1 MSRKT
6 KLILLFIIAT
16 QSLLLSGFY
25 LANETDFYQLFF
37 TSLIGI
43 NGTILIY
50 GFDFGYGAG
59 KSISTYLKNS
69 RNHKFQSFFLLQLVL
84 VSFPLS
90 LSFLSWNRLV
100 IIGIIGLLGLIYSLP
115 ITLNGKEFRF
125 KRVLLVKN
133 GFIGFAWG
141 ALILVGAGTFE
152 LTNAYLFFW
161 FMSLQIFVG
170 SIARDCAD
178 LEHDKKMGVQTL
190 PLKLGLKW
198 TVLFLQLANALTG
211 LVLLAFPISTAIATI
226 VGLNVFWRGLVI
238 YKVSKNK
245 DSMFWTQTLNIL
257 ACLFFY
263 LLVLFYL

>member
-25 LANETDFYQLFF
+25 LTNETDSYQLFF
-37 TSLIGI
+37 TSLLGI
-43 NGTILIY
+43 NGTLFIY
-50 GFDFGYGAG
+50 GFDFGYGAR
-59 KSISTYLKNS
+59 KSILTYLTNS
-69 RNHKFQSFFLLQLVL
+69 RKHLFQSIFLLQFVFI
-84 VSFPLS
+84 SFPLS
-90 LSFLSWNRLV
+90 LFILSWNRLV
-100 IIGIIGLLGLIYSLP
+100 VIGIIGLLGLIYSFP
-115 ITLNGKEFRF
+115 ISMNGKEFRF
-125 KRVLLVKN
+125 KRLLLVKN
-133 GFIGFAWG
+133 LFIGFAWG
-141 ALILVGAGTFE
+141 ALILVGAGSF
-152 LTNAYLFFW
+152 NHSIVFLFFM

-190 PLKLGLKW
+190 PLKLGLNR
-198 TVLFLQLANALTG
+198 TVFILQIANGLTAA
-211 LVLLAFPISTAIATI
+211 VLCTFPISSPIITI
-226 VGLNVFWRGLVI
+226 LLLSIFWRGLVI
-238 YKVSKNK
+238 YKVGKNN

>member
-1 MSRKT
+1 M
-6 KLILLFIIAT
+6 
-16 QSLLLSGFY
+16 
-25 LANETDFYQLFF
+25 ANETDFYQLFF

-59 KSISTYLKNS
+59 KSISNYLKNS
-69 RNHKFQSFFLLQLVL
+69 RKHKFQSFFLLQLVL

-90 LSFLSWNRLV
+90 LCF
-100 IIGIIGLLGLIYSLP
+100 LGLIYSLQ
-115 ITLNGKEFRF
+115 ITLNGQEFRF

-152 LTNAYLFFW
+152 LTNALLFFW

-190 PLKLGLKW
+190 PLKLGLKR
-198 TVLFLQLANALTG
+198 TVLLLQLANALTG
-211 LVLLAFPISTAIATI
+211 LVLLAFPISMALTAI
-226 VGLNVFWRGLVI
+226 VGLNVVWRGLVI
-238 YKVSKNK
+238 YKVSKNN